1 MKQAIVELNRRRTLR
16 KRCSAFK
23 KILFLAM
30 FIVAFLG
37 WSQKGQTQEYPARAI
52 TMLIG
57 NAPGAGTD
65 VGVRMIAQEA
75 TKILGQEI
83 IPVNKPGGGGAV
95 SAGVLAVSKGD
106 GYTLLAASSPAL
118 TSIPLVESVPYDPLK
133 DFTPIIQFGSL
144 GTAIIVRSDSPH
156 KSFKDLIDFA
166 RKNPGKVSLGIT
178 GMGGSTHL
186 CMMHVMQEEKVN
198 IVLIPFGGATPTV
211 TTLLGGHVS
220 ACAVSTSG
228 FLSHLKAGKV
238 KVLAC
243 TQEKRIESIPEAPTL
258 LELGYPYA
266 AVVDMY
272 VIVAPKGTPSA
283 VVKRLEEVFRKA
295 MDTTAFKN
303 MAENFQMYVE
313 NPLAGQ
319 RLKESIERQYNN
331 NKEIMRKARVSK

>member
-1 MKQAIVELNRRRTLR
+1 
-16 KRCSAFK
+16 
-23 KILFLAM
+23 
-30 FIVAFLG
+30 
-37 WSQKGQTQEYPARAI
+37 
-52 TMLIG
+52 
-57 NAPGAGTD
+57 
-65 VGVRMIAQEA
+65 
-75 TKILGQEI
+75 
-83 IPVNKPGGGGAV
+83 
-95 SAGVLAVSKGD
+95 
-106 GYTLLAASSPAL
+106 
-118 TSIPLVESVPYDPLK
+118 
-133 DFTPIIQFGSL
+133 
-144 GTAIIVRSDSPH
+144 
-156 KSFKDLIDFA
+156 
-166 RKNPGKVSLGIT
+166 
-178 GMGGSTHL
+178 
-186 CMMHVMQEEKVN
+186 MMHVMQEEKVN
-198 IVLIPFGGATPTV
+198 IVSIPFEGATPTV
-211 TTLLGGHVS
+211 TALLGGHVS

-272 VIVAPKGTPSA
+272 VIVAPKGTPPA

-331 NKEIMRKARVSK
+331 NKEIMRKAKVSK